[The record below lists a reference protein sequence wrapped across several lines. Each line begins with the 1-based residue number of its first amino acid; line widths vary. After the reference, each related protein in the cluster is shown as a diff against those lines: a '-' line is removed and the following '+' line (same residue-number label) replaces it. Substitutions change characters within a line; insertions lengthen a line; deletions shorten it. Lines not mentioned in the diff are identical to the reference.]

1 MAFRTGSAEWAASI
15 HAGNVAAEKKR
26 AAYRAK
32 QAGEGLTPISSI
44 TTAMKE
50 TQRRAAEDRKL
61 ALAGVTGRET
71 QATGAITT
79 GREKGIS
86 EYDATQELLA
96 EARKEVSPEREA
108 MMYESGRIPIEAG
121 TEAGKRRIQE
131 TYARGGAPGSAA
143 IRMIGDVESAGA
155 GQKSE
160 LQRNIQL
167 DRFQKLQGLTSQAGT
182 IAGAKAGIF
191 GQEGRSLA
199 DIYGTT
205 GRTLADIYKHTI
217 AKVPE
222 YPEIPSYTPS
232 YGGTTTTS
240 GGSMRSAAPSGGG
253 IGGGTTAIDRFQ
265 QLSRGGAKKM
275 VIDPKT
281 GKFVQ
286 QGTW

>member
-32 QAGEGLTPISSI
+32 QAGAGLTPISAI
-44 TTAMKE
+44 TDAMKE

-121 TEAGKRRIQE
+121 TQAGLRGIQE
-131 TYARGGAPGSAA
+131 RYARGGAPGSAA
-143 IRMIGDVESAGA
+143 IRMMGDVESAGA

-160 LQRNIQL
+160 LQRQIQL
-167 DRFQKLQGLTSQAGT
+167 DRYQKLMGLTGQAGQV
-182 IAGAKAGIF
+182 AGAKATIF

-232 YGGTTTTS
+232 YGGGTTTTS

-265 QLSRGGAKKM
+265 QLARGGAKKM
-275 VIDPKT
+275 VIRN